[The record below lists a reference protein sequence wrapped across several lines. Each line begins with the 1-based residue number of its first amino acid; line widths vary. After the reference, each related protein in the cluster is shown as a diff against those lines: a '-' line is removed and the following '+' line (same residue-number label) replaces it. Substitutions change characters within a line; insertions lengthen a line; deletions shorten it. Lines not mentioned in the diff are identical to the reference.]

1 MAQSS
6 APVSPHRDP
15 TRSHASPD
23 RRRMAKGWIPEFKPF
38 LVLFGLEALA
48 IGKLAFAK

>member
-1 MAQSS
+1 
-6 APVSPHRDP
+6 
-15 TRSHASPD
+15 
-23 RRRMAKGWIPEFKPF
+23 MAKGWIPEFKPF